1 MIRCPKYIQ
10 RNYQQVEVNLALGLH
25 LAMAQPDNSSPRAFE
40 PVPTRPVTDEDLDAV
55 MRNYCDI
62 NMCLCKWFLPNNFFK
77 LHSLAWNSMYLGMNV
92 PKPMKAKT
100 KKRLEK
106 KLHMK
111 SLFLTSLM
119 MAALNPLMTF

>member
-1 MIRCPKYIQ
+1 MK
-10 RNYQQVEVNLALGLH
+10 LALWAAFYSR
-25 LAMAQPDNSSPRAFE
+25 LAK
-40 PVPTRPVTDEDLDAV
+40 PT
-55 MRNYCDI
+55 
-62 NMCLCKWFLPNNFFK
+62 
-77 LHSLAWNSMYLGMNV
+77 WNSMYLGMKV

-111 SLFLTSLM
+111 SLFRISRM